1 MLKTIGRSRLVRSML
16 ARLATGYLRLIRAT
30 STFTVDPPDLEARI
44 APELPV
50 IAAMWHGQHL
60 MIHYAWP
67 KGAKI
72 AALISRHGDG
82 EINALAL
89 ERLGVTPIRGSGGSP
104 DKMRKR
110 GGVLALREMLR
121 TLATGTTVVL
131 TADVPKVSRVAGP
144 GIVALAQ
151 RSGRPIY
158 PVAVVTNRRID
169 LDSWD
174 HASIG
179 LPFSRG
185 AIVVGEPIRVSS
197 DADPAELEAARL
209 AVENGLNDVHRRAF
223 GMVGSRDPGAPA
235 TGSNSNSSSLAQSVR
250 Q

>member
-1 MLKTIGRSRLVRSML
+1 MLKKIGRSRFAQSML
-16 ARLATGYLRLIRAT
+16 ARLGTGFLRLVRAT
-30 STFTVDPPDLEARI
+30 SRFTVDPPDLEQRI

-89 ERLGVTPIRGSGGSP
+89 QRLGVTPIRGSGGSKE
-104 DKMRKR
+104 KMRRR
-110 GGVLALREMLR
+110 GGALALREMLR
-121 TLATGTTVVL
+121 TLADGTTVVL
-131 TADVPKVSRVAGP
+131 TADIPKVSRVAGP

-158 PVAVVTNRRID
+158 PVAVVTSRRID

-185 AIVVGEPIRVSS
+185 AIVVGDPIHVSPEANES
-197 DADPAELEAARL
+197 ELETARL
-209 AVENGLNDVHRRAF
+209 AVEAGLNDVHRRAYEQ
-223 GMVGSRDPGAPA
+223 VGSRDPGAPKTAA
-235 TGSNSNSSSLAQSVR
+235 TAPISSPEGAR
-250 Q
+250 P